1 MRGKILG
8 KIILVSLALILL
20 FSAFPI
26 ASTTS
31 EEGIKFLVIL
41 KKENGE
47 RVSAPI
53 AIALQPKYYKLLIEK
68 SNGNGEFYFVVPEA
82 YFATSLIEWKNWYA
96 YYEAC
101 KYVGI
106 AYIAENVK
114 PEYPNITLAIFGK
127 QGLYIYNYTVYISK
141 LGLFD
146 TYPVEIVL
154 PNDFEP
160 YTIEFLKEQS
170 FFAPINTTIIPLKY
184 HQKYI
189 PSWWNGT
196 MWISDFGEERIV
208 LTPFEYKFYKAK
220 VNLLETLKMQKLAS
234 VNDNELAEAKWIV
247 KHSECYNPLA
257 WGINIPCE
265 LEELKYYN
273 EVLKKIWD

>member
-1 MRGKILG
+1 M
-8 KIILVSLALILL
+8 
-20 FSAFPI
+20 
-26 ASTTS
+26 
-31 EEGIKFLVIL
+31 IL
-41 KKENGE
+41 KKEDGS
-47 RVSAPI
+47 RVSAPFAVI
-53 AIALQPKYYKLLIEK
+53 LQPSYYKLVIEK
-68 SNGNGEFYFVVPEA
+68 SNGNGEAFFFVNPVFFTDA
-82 YFATSLIEWKNWYA
+82 IIEWKSWWVLYDAYTYA
-96 YYEAC
+96 GL
-101 KYVGI
+101 KDFI
-106 AYIAENVK
+106 PPK
-114 PEYPNITLAIFGK
+114 PKYPNITIAIFGK
-127 QGLYIYNYTVYISK
+127 QGLYTINYTVVIFK
-141 LGLFD
+141 GGELQEI
-146 TYPVEIVL
+146 YPVEVVL

-160 YTIEFLKEQS
+160 YEITYVKEQS